1 MSFINNSFGFAYLPP
16 LPFLYDKDNSA
27 KSSLTKDS
35 GSTQQSKS
43 SAKSSALNFRVV
55 SNTRSH
61 PDSVEELKNE
71 KKLLEEKG
79 VELQH
84 KLDEAQAYLKNE
96 HRESYRI
103 PGTSTVSD
111 DNVKGLLKELQGV
124 RWPSN
129 WNETDKKN
137 FIPNMMVVAQK
148 EINKYIKENTKSK
161 EYPNG
166 WDMSLT
172 PDGIKAMAEKL
183 VEKLAH
189 DNPGCGQWSNWNK
202 SQSFEYEVEKFASD
216 NFGKQH
222 DEYFEDSTQ
231 IYARAQDAISKTRE
245 TIDSINIEICAN
257 REKLDEVS
265 SRIYNLEKGSI
276 TRSRPTLPD
285 AEDASVAKYAK
296 EYNVSADT
304 LRAIVAKIH
313 QNTGKVVPDE
323 EIEELAKDMQQAQ
336 AEGKNL
342 GTSDHL
348 GAESLK
354 LIEEFSAS
362 PTPPAPTEGL
372 FQKEQ
377 AAIKKY
383 ADELGVNKKLLNT
396 MVSINDKLSGTHISD
411 EKIKEFAET
420 LLPKR

>member
-1 MSFINNSFGFAYLPP
+1 MSNISYIRTADSKNPIFGLAINPLPAPDSNQVTDLPKPSSKTSAIAQLVQMRQTLYRTQTDSAPLFDPTPAEQQHQQDVVYKFFKDEYGLVGNFQDNLGPQQQRHVLEPAMVPRGMALHSLSKIQQKLGRSLTDDEIKQLSNDFMYACYTNSDNAKDGTEPKGYPAVIQQVEDKWTNPHSDPFSISDKQKSDLRLRLEAFRAGRGYLRTVGDHDLAIVEHMLQDLITAVQAKIGRPLTDEEFGKLIDETCYAVINNDLVHNA
-16 LPFLYDKDNSA
+16 
-27 KSSLTKDS
+27 SL
-35 GSTQQSKS
+35 QS
-43 SAKSSALNFRVV
+43 
-55 SNTRSH
+55 
-61 PDSVEELKNE
+61 
-71 KKLLEEKG
+71 
-79 VELQH
+79 
-84 KLDEAQAYLKNE
+84 
-96 HRESYRI
+96 
-103 PGTSTVSD
+103 
-111 DNVKGLLKELQGV
+111 
-124 RWPSN
+124 
-129 WNETDKKN
+129 
-137 FIPNMMVVAQK
+137 
-148 EINKYIKENTKSK
+148 
-161 EYPNG
+161 
-166 WDMSLT
+166 
-172 PDGIKAMAEKL
+172 
-183 VEKLAH
+183 
-189 DNPGCGQWSNWNK
+189 
-202 SQSFEYEVEKFASD
+202 
-216 NFGKQH
+216 
-222 DEYFEDSTQ
+222 
-231 IYARAQDAISKTRE
+231 ISKG
-245 TIDSINIEICAN
+245 ILQ
-257 REKLDEVS
+257 KWS
-265 SRIYNLEKGSI
+265 SYNDTSN
-276 TRSRPTLPD
+276 
-285 AEDASVAKYAK
+285 ASVAKYAK

-342 GTSDHL
+342 GTSDYL